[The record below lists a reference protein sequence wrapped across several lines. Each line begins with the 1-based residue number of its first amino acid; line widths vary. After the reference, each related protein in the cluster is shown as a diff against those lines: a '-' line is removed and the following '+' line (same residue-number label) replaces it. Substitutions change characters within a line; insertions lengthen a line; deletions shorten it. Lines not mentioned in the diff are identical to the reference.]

1 MKTRMTELFGIKH
14 PIMLAGMNWLTKPK
28 LVSAVSNAGGLGVL
42 SCQQYDPISLRQAIR
57 NLRDLTDKPFGVN
70 ITLGMG
76 SEPLVKVV
84 LEEKVGI
91 VNYALGRPPE
101 ITALINA
108 VHGYGG
114 KVIGTIAMSKHAVR
128 SEQLGSDMLNITGY
142 EAAAHSG
149 NVGSIVLVPSVT
161 SAVKIPCIAAGGYA
175 NGRGLAAALAMGAEG
190 ISMGTRLA
198 ATQEAEVADTLR
210 EVWVK
215 SSEED
220 TVIDPAFD
228 GINCRVLKNE
238 AAEKLLLKK
247 SALPILDAMSAGLY
261 MKKELK
267 LSWGD
272 MIRQADS
279 LRRQPI
285 GIGSGHRGLGSMMRF
300 AVGSRLFRKA
310 TTEGDVKEGILMMG
324 QTAGLIND
332 IPTVAE
338 VLERTV
344 AEAEEIIKKMNV
356 QIGA

>member
-1 MKTRMTELFGIKH
+1 MKTRMTELFGIRH

-28 LVSAVSNAGGLGVL
+28 LVAAVSNAGGLGVL
-42 SCQQYDPISLRQAIR
+42 SCQQYDPDSLRKAIHEIR
-57 NLRDLTDKPFGVN
+57 SLTDKTFGVN
-70 ITLGMG
+70 MTLGIG
-76 SEPLVKVV
+76 SEPIVKVV
-84 LEEKVGI
+84 LEEKVPV

-101 ITALINA
+101 ITAVIKA
-108 VHGYGG
+108 VHNYGG

-128 SEQLGSDMLNITGY
+128 SEQLGSDMLIITGY

-149 NVGSIVLVPSVT
+149 SIGSVVLVPAVT

-175 NGRGLAAALAMGAEG
+175 DGKGLAAALAMGAEG

-198 ATQEAEVADTLR
+198 ATQEAEVPNTLR
-210 EVWVK
+210 DVWVR

-220 TVIDPAFD
+220 TIIDPAFD

-238 AAEKLLLKK
+238 AAEKLLQKR
-247 SALPILDAMSAGLY
+247 ALPILDAMSAGLY

-272 MIRQADS
+272 MIRSANS

-285 GIGSGHRGLGSMMRF
+285 GIGGGQRGLGSMMRF

-310 TTEGDVKEGILMMG
+310 TMEGDVKEGILMLG
-324 QTAGLIND
+324 QAVGLIHD
-332 IPTVAE
+332 IPTVAQ

-344 AEAEEIIKKMNV
+344 TEAEGIIEKMHAK
-356 QIGA
+356 IG

>member
-1 MKTRMTELFGIKH
+1 MKTRMTELFGIQH

-28 LVSAVSNAGGLGVL
+28 LVAAVSNAGGLGVL
-42 SCQQYDPISLRQAIR
+42 SCQQYDPASLSSAIKEIR
-57 NLRDLTDKPFGVN
+57 GLTGKPFGVN

-76 SEPLVKVV
+76 SEPLVKVIIA
-84 LEEKVGI
+84 EKVPV

-101 ITALINA
+101 ITAVINA

-114 KVIGTIAMSKHAVR
+114 KIIGTIAVTKHALR
-128 SEQLGSDMLNITGY
+128 SEQLGADMLIITGY

-149 NVGSIVLVPSVT
+149 NIGSVVLVPAVT

-175 NGRGLAAALAMGAEG
+175 DGKGLAAAIAMGAEG

-198 ATQEAEVADTLR
+198 ATREAEVPDSLR
-210 EVWVK
+210 QVWVK
-215 SSEED
+215 SGEED
-220 TVIDPAFD
+220 TIIDPAFD

-238 AAEKLLLKK
+238 AAERLLNKRTFPL
-247 SALPILDAMSAGLY
+247 LDAFTAGLY

-272 MIRQADS
+272 MIRSANS

-285 GIGSGHRGLGSMMRF
+285 GIGGGKRGLGSMMRF
-300 AVGSRLFRKA
+300 AVGGRLFRKA
-310 TTEGDVKEGILMMG
+310 TLDGDVKDGILMMG
-324 QTAGLIND
+324 QTVGLIND

-338 VLERTV
+338 VIDRTV
-344 AEAEEIIKKMNV
+344 AEAEDIIKKMNAKV
-356 QIGA
+356 G

>member
-1 MKTRMTELFGIKH
+1 MKTRMTELFGIQH
-14 PIMLAGMNWLTKPK
+14 PIMLAGMNWLTKPR
-28 LVSAVSNAGGLGVL
+28 LVAAVSNAGALGVL
-42 SCQQYDPISLRQAIR
+42 SCQQYNPDSLRAAIR
-57 NLRDLTDKPFGVN
+57 EIRALTAKPFGVN

-76 SEPLVKVV
+76 SEPLAKVII
-84 LEEKVGI
+84 EEKIPV

-101 ITALINA
+101 ITAVIQA

-114 KVIGTIAMSKHAVR
+114 KIIGTIAVTKHALR
-128 SEQLGSDMLNITGY
+128 SEQLGADMLIITGY

-149 NVGSIVLVPSVT
+149 NIGQIVLVPAVT

-175 NGRGLAAALAMGAEG
+175 NGKGLAAAISMGAEG

-198 ATQEAEVADTLR
+198 ATREAEVPDSLR
-210 EVWVK
+210 EVWVH

-220 TVIDPAFD
+220 TIIDPAFD

-238 AAEKLLLKK
+238 AAERLLSKR
-247 SALPILDAMSAGLY
+247 SLPLLDAFTAGLY
-261 MKKELK
+261 MKKEMN

-272 MIRQADS
+272 MIRTASQ

-285 GIGSGHRGLGSMMRF
+285 GIGSGKRGLGSMMRF

-310 TTEGDVKEGILMMG
+310 TLEGDTKDGILMMG
-324 QTAGLIND
+324 QTVGLIHD

-338 VLERTV
+338 VIERTV
-344 AEAEEIIKKMNV
+344 AEAEAIIKKMHAQV
-356 QIGA
+356 G

>member
-1 MKTRMTELFGIKH
+1 MTELLGIQH
-14 PIMLAGMNWLTKPK
+14 PIMLAGMNWLTTPK
-28 LVSAVSNAGGLGVL
+28 LVAAVSNAGGLGVL
-42 SCQQYDPISLRQAIR
+42 SCQQYDTNSLRDAIKKIR
-57 NLRDLTDKPFGVN
+57 ELTDKPFGVN

-76 SEPLVKVV
+76 SEPIVKVV
-84 LEEKVGI
+84 LEEKVPI

-101 ITALINA
+101 ITAVIEA

-149 NVGSIVLVPSVT
+149 NIGAIVLVPAVT
-161 SAVKIPCIAAGGYA
+161 GAVQIPCIAAGGYA
-175 NGRGLAAALAMGAEG
+175 NGKGLAAALAMGAEG

-198 ATQEAEVADTLR
+198 ATQETEVADTLR
-210 EVWVK
+210 DVWVK
-215 SSEED
+215 SNEED

-238 AAEKLLLKK
+238 AAEKLLKK
-247 SALPILDAMSAGLY
+247 RTMPILDAMSAGLY

-272 MIRQADS
+272 MIRTASS

-285 GIGSGHRGLGSMMRF
+285 GIGGGKRGLSSMMRF
-300 AVGSRLFRKA
+300 AVGGRLFGKA
-310 TTEGDVKEGILMMG
+310 TLEGDVKEGILMMG
-324 QTAGLIND
+324 QAVGLIHD

-344 AEAEEIIKKMNV
+344 SEAEAVIEKLHEKSAHGSKT
-356 QIGA
+356 